1 MRTIAHRELRN
12 QSAKILDAVEHGET
26 IQVTN
31 NGRIVA
37 VLVPPKLSPVERGR
51 LSGTVISPKER
62 ILVSDLP
69 RVRSDQTVIDVL
81 TDLKGDR

>member
-12 QSAKILDAVEHGET
+12 QSSKILEAVERGET

-31 NGRIVA
+31 NGRVVA
-37 VLVPPKLSPVERGR
+37 VLVPPRLTPLERGR
-51 LSGTVISPKER
+51 LSGTVIPAEER
-62 ILVSDLP
+62 IRLSDLP